1 MISLAFFKPEEHL
14 SGVSYSLDENQLR
27 FTASANQALQS
38 IKAREDDD
46 AFPITILV
54 NNIPAGFF
62 VLDFGKDKFEL
73 TENENSVLVRS
84 LSVNPELQGRGIG
97 KAAML
102 QVDDF
107 VRKNFK
113 DCDEIVLAVNQK
125 NDSAYHIYLK
135 AGYIYDGKTRIGRSG
150 PQYLMYKKI

>member
-1 MISLAFFKPEEHL
+1 MITLEFFKPEEHL
-14 SGVSYSLDENQLR
+14 SGVSYRLDENQLR

-38 IKAREDDD
+38 IKVRDDHD
-46 AFPITILV
+46 AYPITILENHV
-54 NNIPAGFF
+54 PAGFF
-62 VLDFGKDKFEL
+62 VLDFGKDKLEL

-84 LSVNPELQGRGIG
+84 LSVNPEMQGKGIG
-97 KAAML
+97 KAAMM

-107 VRKNFK
+107 VKKNFK

-150 PQYLMYKKI
+150 PQYLMYKKL

>member
-1 MISLAFFKPEEHL
+1 MISLVFFKPEEHL

-38 IKAREDDD
+38 IEAREDDD

-62 VLDFGKDKFEL
+62 VLDFGNDKFEL

-84 LSVNPELQGRGIG
+84 LSVNPELQGKGIG